1 MLNTLTN
8 EWQGLTNDQLYQMWK
23 PLGLVTGVTSKSGLM
38 NEEPLHDWLDKYFE
52 KMGSTFKRKLVVS
65 SVDAN
70 SGNYIQ
76 WDENSPDPMK
86 SVISSAAIPFVF
98 NDQIWDDGQ
107 TVAID
112 GGSVYN
118 TNLVSAVQKCRDQV
132 EDDSQI
138 TLDVLVLFAHNIE
151 DSYQ

>member
-1 MLNTLTN
+1 
-8 EWQGLTNDQLYQMWK
+8 MWK

-98 NDQIWDDGQ
+98 ND
-107 TVAID
+107 
-112 GGSVYN
+112 
-118 TNLVSAVQKCRDQV
+118 
-132 EDDSQI
+132 
-138 TLDVLVLFAHNIE
+138 
-151 DSYQ
+151 